1 MMDFLTVDLPATK
14 TLLENEDVVVETIL
28 RRKHQIVSS
37 IHWWRNEKRIE
48 IELDPGFTSMD
59 GPLPKVRSFLKTLST
74 AKNEQLVS
82 S

>member
-1 MMDFLTVDLPATK
+1 MDFLTVDLPAKK
-14 TLLENEDVVVETIL
+14 TLLENQDVVVEIHFKAETSNSIIYTL
-28 RRKHQIVSS
+28 VAKRK
-37 IHWWRNEKRIE
+37 REE